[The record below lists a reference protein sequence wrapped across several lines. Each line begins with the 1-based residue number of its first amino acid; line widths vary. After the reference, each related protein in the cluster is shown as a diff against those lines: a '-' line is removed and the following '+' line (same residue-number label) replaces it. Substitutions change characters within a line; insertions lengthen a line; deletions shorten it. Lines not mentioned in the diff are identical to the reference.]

1 MPSRRVTTPNGTWAE
16 GPDGSFTLRPASKR
30 GGISGPLEAGHI
42 LRSKLIKSIGV
53 LIRELYPNA
62 AHHSDRVMREEITV
76 VFGKEKVKR
85 KPKEIVVVG
94 RVTSYAELL
103 DEEPL
108 P

>member
-42 LRSKLIKSIGV
+42 LRSKLIKSIGM

-85 KPKEIVVVG
+85 KPFVSHHEGI
-94 RVTSYAELL
+94 VTSYADLL
-103 DEEPL
+103 EEP
-108 P
+108 PS